1 MTMNIT
7 PDLSICV
14 VTTSNRPEVLER
26 FLSSVSQTDDH
37 LSMEIII
44 VDRFSG
50 VKSSLEVIRTFSTV
64 NLVEIDAGCSLASAF
79 GEAMSM
85 SNGRYISLWSDD
97 ILVGMDSLVRIV
109 EFLDE
114 HPDAGV
120 VVPGMKNGI
129 GESVPMARAFPS
141 LRDVM
146 SSNPVPGLP
155 MPGWNDDGGGESEWL
170 LGPPMIINRCLFDEI
185 GGISGQF
192 LQYWHLEYCLRAAR
206 AGWHML
212 FCHEAQVKGSFD
224 RFQHKKHISYLSLLQ
239 EKIAIAFMIVAER
252 LRA

>member
-1 MTMNIT
+1 MNIT

-14 VTTSNRPEVLER
+14 ATTSNRPEVLER
-26 FLSSVSQTDDH
+26 FLSSVSETDDH
-37 LSMEIII
+37 LSMEIVV
-44 VDRFSG
+44 VDRYS
-50 VKSSLEVIRTFSTV
+50 VEKSSLEVIRKFSTV

-79 GEAMSM
+79 GEAMSI
-85 SNGRYISLWSDD
+85 SNGRYVSLWSDD
-97 ILVGMDSLVRIV
+97 ILVGIDSLVRLV

-114 HPDAGV
+114 NPDAGV
-120 VVPGMKNGI
+120 VAPGMKNGI
-129 GESVPMARAFPS
+129 GESLPVARAFPS

-146 SSNPVPGLP
+146 GSDPVPGLP
-155 MPGWNDDGGGESEWL
+155 MPGRNDDGSGEPEWL

-192 LQYWHLEYCLRAAR
+192 PQYWHLEYCLRAAR

-212 FCHEAQVKGSFD
+212 FCHDAQVKGSFD
-224 RFQHKKHISYLSLLQ
+224 SFRHKNHINRLSLLQ

>member
-1 MTMNIT
+1 MNIV

-14 VTTSNRPEVLER
+14 ATTSKRPEVLER

-37 LSMEIII
+37 LSMEIIV
-44 VDRFSG
+44 VDRYS
-50 VKSSLEVIRTFSTV
+50 VAKSSLEVIRKFSTV

-79 GEAMSM
+79 GQAMSI
-85 SNGRYISLWSDD
+85 SNGRYVSLWSDD
-97 ILVGMDSLVRIV
+97 IIVGIDSLVRLV

-114 HPDAGV
+114 NPDAGV
-120 VVPGMKNGI
+120 VAPRMKNEI
-129 GESVPMARAFPS
+129 GEILPVARALPS

-146 SSNPVPGLP
+146 GSKPVLGLP
-155 MPGWNDDGGGESEWL
+155 VSERNDQGSGESEWL

-192 LQYWHLEYCLRAAR
+192 PQYWHLEYCLRAAR

-212 FCHEAQVKGSFD
+212 FCHDAQVKSSYDSF
-224 RFQHKKHISYLSLLQ
+224 RCKNYISRLSLLQ
-239 EKIAIAFMIVAER
+239 EKIAIAFMIVAQR